1 MKIITRTEYLN
12 ILLDSYADVVESIEN
27 SDKANVTIL
36 IVNNIKKTM
45 RIISSDG
52 VVYFKL
58 M

>member
-1 MKIITRTEYLN
+1 MLAITRAEYLD
-12 ILLDSYADVVESIEN
+12 ILFDNSKYIVEKIEN
-27 SDKANVTIL
+27 FTETNVTTL
-36 IVNNIKKTM
+36 VVNRIERAM